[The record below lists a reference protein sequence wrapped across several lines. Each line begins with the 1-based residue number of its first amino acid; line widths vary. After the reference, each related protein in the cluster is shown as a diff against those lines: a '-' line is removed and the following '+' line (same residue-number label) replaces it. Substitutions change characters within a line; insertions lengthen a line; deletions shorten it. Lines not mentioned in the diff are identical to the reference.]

1 MSSEPRAAV
10 QVTPPQRLRRLPTW
24 LVSQLGIRSTR
35 LIAGRIE
42 RPGARVD
49 FAVLAA
55 LEEFGAMS
63 QAELGR
69 RLGLDRSDV
78 VAVLNR
84 LEGERLVVRAADEE
98 DRRRNVVTPTP
109 AGCRLLDELQEG
121 LDQAQAVV
129 LAPLTAAERAD
140 LTRLLQRLVDHLAT
154 PGSAPPGT
162 DDRGS

>member
-1 MSSEPRAAV
+1 MPSDPRAAV

-35 LIAGRIE
+35 LIAGRIA

-84 LEGERLVVRAADEE
+84 LEGGRLAARAAEA
-98 DRRRNVVTPTP
+98 RAR
-109 AGCRLLDELQEG
+109 
-121 LDQAQAVV
+121 
-129 LAPLTAAERAD
+129 AAK
-140 LTRLLQRLVDHLAT
+140 
-154 PGSAPPGT
+154 GGPP
-162 DDRGS
+162 